1 MRELSAEM
9 LGALLFFTERRF
21 KTAVIKSILFLV
33 YGIVSLPLA
42 LIARIL
48 RIITEDCFYDFVKG
62 IQVTAEKLQN
72 DFDDVK
78 K

>member
-1 MRELSAEM
+1 M
-9 LGALLFFTERRF
+9 
-21 KTAVIKSILFLV
+21 AVVKSILFLV
-33 YGIVSLPLA
+33 YVIISLPLA

-62 IQVTAEKLQN
+62 MQVTAEKLQN
-72 DFDDVK
+72 DLDDLK